1 MPNLDLTI
9 AKIMHGDNEVYMI
22 KQGDT
27 RIWPQ
32 YLSYPV
38 TYTLDGVTTDGS
50 NKALESHSFTTT
62 LTPENGKTLLQN
74 TVRVIMGDYEVTDSC
89 YNFETNIITI
99 DNVTD
104 NIEITAEAVT
114 ISSTLLDAYD
124 IVTYIGVV
132 KKDAS
137 PGIKFTSIQPTQN
150 TKISTS
156 LRMWGVGRRMISYPG
171 GDASTSAFLAVGD
184 VSGVGKFCW
193 NKKMTNASHKF
204 ATYVQKR
211 FDLICDKGN
220 FSVQCKTLN
229 LSQTSNMHVDGETFT
244 GTNLT
249 LMGNTTSTSDGA
261 MYGDIYELIHW
272 SDNVLINRYVPAR
285 RKSDNKVGM
294 LDIYGSGG
302 FALKN
307 NYSWLAPYI
316 RATNTYT
323 NCTLTKLG
331 SSDSGLQTS
340 MTIGKVWQYKYA
352 PSTGY
357 TFNDANAVFTVM
369 VNDVDVTSTAAVY
382 DSSTDSWTVTL
393 TAHWNDEI
401 SIIATAVA

>member
-1 MPNLDLTI
+1 
-9 AKIMHGDNEVYMI
+9 
-22 KQGDT
+22 
-27 RIWPQ
+27 
-32 YLSYPV
+32 
-38 TYTLDGVTTDGS
+38 
-50 NKALESHSFTTT
+50 
-62 LTPENGKTLLQN
+62 
-74 TVRVIMGDYEVTDSC
+74 MGDYEVTDSC